1 MKALKRFLKL
11 IWKFPKLLF
20 LILIVGF
27 VARSIVGECIV
38 NGYNTVDISVS
49 ATGLDSNNVYGQWVD
64 TRVNFQERDQLEIET
79 EGTVFLAPTAV
90 TIVNNIAINSRT
102 EGWTQVPGV
111 ILGGGNGS
119 NSGHILNIQLG
130 TLTNTCTANPE
141 GTTTSCSATPDT
153 SSNAWRN
160 SLGNSTYFINGKGL
174 MGVISTAQPN
184 GSVGSQ
190 VQLVKGGDATTANWG
205 TSDAATV
212 PNGGYNGRVRKSG
225 NLYLRIND
233 CAFCFL
239 DNTGGYTASI
249 TVTPDPATT
258 CQASNGVASTM
269 SGCSGGALEAVISK
283 NKPVNNNDGTRLTLA
298 GGQFPLQ
305 TVPEGSNGTLWLR
318 VKDASYEDNSGSYA
332 VHIKSKQPTSS
343 VFSALINDGL
353 IKPVKNTLFKAIPN
367 IYNNLTGSAEF
378 IKTVQVCLI
387 LYILFYAIS
396 FTVGLINASQTELV
410 IRTLKIGVMLA
421 LISPDSWDFFH
432 RRLFLMFIDGG
443 MWMLNNITGA
453 VGTTDNPFFFVDD
466 VLGQIFNED
475 MIFKLLAISM
485 TLPVG
490 LLYTLLIIDAVYTY
504 VITIFTVI
512 LGVTMAMIG
521 LALMLT
527 IAPFCI
533 AFFLFRDTQQIFK
546 SWISALFRYAL
557 EPVFVLGGLMI
568 INEMLSIMFHSITDV
583 PVCWGCAFNFTI
595 PGMGFKMCFQFWVP
609 WGYDSNGLGQTLS
622 GLGFTL
628 TNIVI
633 FEILTK
639 LLREYVDYA
648 PRLTAKLTGMAATSG
663 THSFGKNVAGFKSAS
678 EKANESFSEKMK
690 SFIGK
695 DQASLDRHKQAK
707 AQAEAV
713 AKAAKE

>member
-11 IWKFPKLLF
+11 IWKFPKLLL

-27 VARSIVGECIV
+27 IARSIVGECIV
-38 NGYNTVDISVS
+38 SGYNTVDLAVS
-49 ATGLDSNNVYGQWVD
+49 ATGLNANNMYGQWID
-64 TRVNFQERDQLEIET
+64 TRVSLQDRDQLAIET
-79 EGTVFLAPTAV
+79 EGTIFLASTAV
-90 TIVNNIAINSRT
+90 TTINDIAINSRT
-102 EGWTQVPGV
+102 EAWTQVSG
-111 ILGGGNGS
+111 ITLRGGDGSTSGDLLKLDLGA
-119 NSGHILNIQLG
+119 LD
-130 TLTNTCTANPE
+130 TTKCTANPN
-141 GTTTSCSATPDT
+141 GTSTSCSALPTT
-153 SSNAWRN
+153 STNAWRLAN
-160 SLGNSTYFINGKGL
+160 NNTYFINGKGL
-174 MGVISTAQPN
+174 MGVISTTAPS
-184 GSVGSQ
+184 GSVASQ
-190 VQLVKGGDATTANWG
+190 THLIKGGDATTGNWG
-205 TSDAATV
+205 TSTASAI
-212 PNGGYNGRVRKSG
+212 PNGGYNGPVKKSG
-225 NLYLRIND
+225 NLYLRID
-233 CAFCFL
+233 DSPGAFG

-249 TVTPDPATT
+249 TVTPDPNTA
-258 CQASNGVASTM
+258 CQASKGVATSQA
-269 SGCSGGALEAVISK
+269 GCSGGALEAIIANSDPI
-283 NKPVNNNDGTRLTLA
+283 NGGGTRVSLA
-298 GGQFPLQ
+298 SGQFPLG
-305 TVPEGSNGTLWLR
+305 TVPGGSDGTLWLR
-318 VKDASYEDNSGSYA
+318 VVDTNYQDNSGSYA
-332 VHIKSKQPTSS
+332 VHIKSMQPTSS
-343 VFSALINDGL
+343 VFSTLINDGL

-367 IYNNLTGSAEF
+367 IYNNLTGGAEF

-387 LYILFYAIS
+387 LYIIFYAIS

-410 IRTLKIGVMLA
+410 IRALKIGVMLA
-421 LISPDSWDFFH
+421 LINPDSWDFFH

-443 MWMLNNITGA
+443 MWMLNNLTGA
-453 VGTTDNPFFFVDD
+453 VGSTDNPFFFVDD

-504 VITIFTVI
+504 IITVFTVI
-512 LGVTMAMIG
+512 LGVAMAMIG

-557 EPVFVLGGLMI
+557 EPVFVLGGLLV
-568 INEMLSIMFHSITDV
+568 INEMLSIMFHKITDV

-595 PGMGFKMCFQFWVP
+595 PGMDFEMCFQFWVP

-663 THSFGKNVAGFKSAS
+663 THSFGKSVAGFTSAS
-678 EKANESFSEKMK
+678 EKANQAFSEKMK

-695 DQASLDRHKQAK
+695 DQESMDRHKQAK
-707 AQAEAV
+707 DQ
-713 AKAAKE
+713 AKAADAAKE